1 MPSPDSANAADRYA
15 NVPTAMVYDTF
26 ADTAS
31 RLTGRYVYLS
41 DNAASPEEREQWR
54 QKVLELRNTK
64 RAVPPY
70 DREQLIAHIQRWR
83 AELARLKD
91 DRG

>member
-1 MPSPDSANAADRYA
+1 MSSPDFANGADRYA
-15 NVPTAMVYDTF
+15 HVPTAMVYDTF
-26 ADTAS
+26 AETAA

-54 QKVLELRNTK
+54 QKVMELQEAEE
-64 RAVPPY
+64 AVPPY
-70 DREQLIAHIQRWR
+70 DRDQLIAHIQRWK

-91 DRG
+91 NHG